1 MKPGQRSYIPGVGY
15 IRIESVELVTLAGL
29 TEDDAR
35 PDGFETADALR
46 AEIAAI
52 YSQYRDLGQKPYRI
66 RFVLAP
72 DEVQR
77 PKPVKPVPPRSAPQ
91 LSAKQIRPEPTLLP
105 SSPKPRA
112 ARVPL
117 LAEGY
122 PLLKGETTA

>member
-1 MKPGQRSYIPGVGY
+1 M
-15 IRIESVELVTLAGL
+15 ELVTLEGL
-29 TEDDAR
+29 TDDDAR

-91 LSAKQIRPEPTLLP
+91 QSAKRIQPEPSPTP
-105 SSPKPRA
+105 SSPKLPA

-122 PLLKGETTA
+122 PLLKGGTTE